1 MKIMPPFRTSNE
13 QVCVFNRSVLLT
25 LCNPKD
31 GRLPDSSAYGIFQ
44 ERILEQIAI
53 SYSRGSS

>member
-1 MKIMPPFRTSNE
+1 MKIMPPFRTSIE
-13 QVCVFNRSVLLT
+13 QVCVFNRSVLLI

-44 ERILEQIAI
+44 ERILE
-53 SYSRGSS
+53 